1 MTAYELLFE
10 RIRNAFIEKKGD
22 PNDKLVENLHVV
34 QASIMSGII
43 AALFTNC
50 LEVIVIRQ

>member
-1 MTAYELLFE
+1 MTAYELIHE
-10 RIRNAFIEKKGD
+10 RIRNAFLARNGS
-22 PNDKLVENLHVV
+22 PTDKIAENLHVV

-50 LEVIVIRQ
+50 LEVIVIR